1 MTVLLEYIHIILQFV
16 GPRQGMSLTHIGY
29 ATNST
34 KIENKTNH
42 LPAIATNDYHGCK
55 YEC

>member
-1 MTVLLEYIHIILQFV
+1 MTVLLEYIDIILHFV
-16 GPRQGMSLTHIGY
+16 GPRQGMWLTHIGY

-34 KIENKTNH
+34 TVENKTNH
-42 LPAIATNDYHGCK
+42 LPAIVTNNYHGCK